1 MSTPKTWLAAVAGG
15 ETLSEAEAE
24 AAFGA
29 IMRGEFDDAQIAAL
43 LMALRLRG
51 ETTDEIRGAVRAM
64 RAAMRR
70 VAAPRDA
77 VDVVGTG
84 GDLHGT
90 LNVST
95 AVAFVVAGAGV
106 PVAKHGNRAVS
117 SITGAADVLA
127 ALGAASLDGSD
138 DDAERALAQDG
149 LSFLFAPAY
158 HPALRHAANA
168 RRALGFRTIFNLLGP
183 LANPAGVRRQLVG
196 VYDPRWLGPLA
207 ETLAAL
213 GSERAWVVHGA
224 GGLDELALSGPS
236 QVAAIEAG
244 EVRRFEVH
252 PEQAGLAVAPLEAVR
267 GGDPAHNAAALVA
280 LLDGAHGAYRDIV
293 LLNAAATLIVAGR
306 AADLREGAGLAAE
319 SLDAGAAKGVLRRLR
334 ARVAAA
340 RADHATA

>member
-1 MSTPKTWLAAVAGG
+1 
-15 ETLSEAEAE
+15 
-24 AAFGA
+24 
-29 IMRGEFDDAQIAAL
+29 
-43 LMALRLRG
+43 
-51 ETTDEIRGAVRAM
+51 
-64 RAAMRR
+64 
-70 VAAPRDA
+70 
-77 VDVVGTG
+77 
-84 GDLHGT
+84 
-90 LNVST
+90 
-95 AVAFVVAGAGV
+95 
-106 PVAKHGNRAVS
+106 
-117 SITGAADVLA
+117 
-127 ALGAASLDGSD
+127 
-138 DDAERALAQDG
+138 
-149 LSFLFAPAY
+149 
-158 HPALRHAANA
+158 
-168 RRALGFRTIFNLLGP
+168 
-183 LANPAGVRRQLVG
+183 
-196 VYDPRWLGPLA
+196 
-207 ETLAAL
+207 
-213 GSERAWVVHGA
+213 HGA